1 MSFFDRIYKW
11 LFTSLAN
18 QLLITYLVVI
28 TIALLAVSM
37 WALVAIRHE
46 SMTDLRNSLEVE
58 AINLG
63 LEIDND
69 LVLDSPKALARIQA
83 AVERRATRLGVAI
96 AVVDRVGRL
105 LADSSPLNMDPVPR
119 EGTNLSREKE
129 INEALTGIISNS
141 TRAEPGLLPGSDRN
155 WLYVACPVRSMGE
168 TTGVIRVGVPLTEIE
183 RRLRKDLIVFLE
195 IILATGFVTIL
206 ISLGMARRFNK
217 PVREMSALA
226 RQISNTGDLSALL
239 PVRRQDEIGE
249 LSASFNQMIGRLRE
263 QERLRQEFIS
273 NASHELKTPTMAIG
287 GVVEALQAGASED
300 PALRTKFLNSLE
312 RLVDRQ
318 ASLIQDL
325 LDISRLDSGSE
336 KKWHDHID
344 VARLVQEA
352 VEQIRVQADKK
363 QLNIS
368 TQILLDMKESPG
380 RAVVGNSSQ
389 LQRAVV
395 NILTNSIK
403 YTPEGGSI
411 TVSARLSAG
420 NRVEIRIQD
429 TGSGIEPQ
437 DLPHIFERF
446 YRADKARTRETGGT
460 GLGLA
465 IVRDIVV
472 MHNGHVEV
480 ESTVGQGSVFVIH
493 LPLRDV

>member
-300 PALRTKFLNSLE
+300 PALRTKL
-312 RLVDRQ
+312 R
-318 ASLIQDL
+318 
-325 LDISRLDSGSE
+325 

>member
-1 MSFFDRIYKW
+1 M
-11 LFTSLAN
+11 FTSLAN

-287 GVVEALQAGASED
+287 GVVEALQE
-300 PALRTKFLNSLE
+300 
-312 RLVDRQ
+312 
-318 ASLIQDL
+318 I
-325 LDISRLDSGSE
+325 
-336 KKWHDHID
+336 
-344 VARLVQEA
+344 
-352 VEQIRVQADKK
+352 
-363 QLNIS
+363 
-368 TQILLDMKESPG
+368 G
-380 RAVVGNSSQ
+380 RA
-389 LQRAVV
+389 
-395 NILTNSIK
+395 
-403 YTPEGGSI
+403 
-411 TVSARLSAG
+411 
-420 NRVEIRIQD
+420 
-429 TGSGIEPQ
+429 
-437 DLPHIFERF
+437 
-446 YRADKARTRETGGT
+446 
-460 GLGLA
+460 
-465 IVRDIVV
+465 
-472 MHNGHVEV
+472 HV
-480 ESTVGQGSVFVIH
+480 
-493 LPLRDV
+493 